1 MNLKR
6 NGINK
11 KRKKVNM
18 KFNISKKMREYIQSG
33 RDIYSPSLEIYMF
46 LYNEEGAICQ
56 YSIRQ
61 DEAKELNEKDEYW
74 GAYLGTGG
82 IIYDDP
88 VDDLFNDKCKTVDWE
103 DVTK

>member
-1 MNLKR
+1 
-6 NGINK
+6 
-11 KRKKVNM
+11 M
-18 KFNISKKMREYIQSG
+18 KFNSSKKMREYIQSG

-88 VDDLFNDKCKTVDWE
+88 VDDLFKGKYYIKIRAYTYDSSGKKVYSSW
-103 DVTK
+103 KRYKY